1 MARVVVGSYLVR
13 FPVGGY
19 MSWVL
24 QFLVGFR
31 QLGHEVFF
39 VEKAEPGEVY
49 DPVADRMGD
58 DGTHGTRLLD
68 ELLRRFDLE
77 GNWCFVDPGGQYH
90 GLSRPAIERTL
101 DGADVF
107 IDMGDRG
114 AWAAETPSRCIRVL
128 IDGEPGTTQM
138 RWARR
143 REAGGELPPY
153 DHYFT
158 VGHNVAAG
166 TAVTPDLG
174 IDWQPIFDPVVT
186 ALHPVEDPPHDA
198 AFTTVMSWQATTPIE
213 YGGRTYGM
221 KDVEFERFIELPRHT
236 SERLEIAVAGA
247 NTPLQRLTSSGWSVR
262 DAHATTTTYDA
273 FVDYIRASKGE
284 FSVAKGV
291 FVATQS
297 GFFSDRSAVYL
308 ACGRP
313 VVLQETGFSAH
324 LPCGEGLFAVASQ
337 DEAAAA
343 IAAIAADY
351 PRHSR
356 AARRIAREF
365 LDTRV
370 VLSAFLRRIGVT

>member
-39 VEKAEPGEVY
+39 VEKAGPGEVY
-49 DPVADRMGD
+49 DPVTDRMGD
-58 DGTHGTRLLD
+58 DGTHGMRLLD
-68 ELLRRFDLE
+68 GLLRRFDLE
-77 GNWCFVDPGGQYH
+77 RNWCFVDASGEYH
-90 GLSRPAIERTL
+90 GLSRSKVAGILGE
-101 DGADVF
+101 ADVF
-107 IDMGDRG
+107 VDMGDRG
-114 AWAAETPSRCIRVL
+114 AWAAETPASCARLL

-138 RWARR
+138 RWARM
-143 REAGGELPPY
+143 REAGGELPRY

-158 VGHNVAAG
+158 VGRNVAAG
-166 TAVTPDLG
+166 TAATPDLG
-174 IDWQPIFDPVVT
+174 INWQPMFDPVVT
-186 ALHPVEDPPHDA
+186 DLHPLQDPPRDA

-213 YGGRTYGM
+213 YGGRAYGM
-221 KDVEFERFIELPRHT
+221 KDVEFERFFELPRHT
-236 SERLEIAVAGA
+236 PERLEIAVAGA
-247 NTPLQRLTSSGWSVR
+247 HTPLQRLTNAGWSVR
-262 DAHATTTTYDA
+262 DAHAATTTYDA

-284 FSVAKGV
+284 FSVAKNV
-291 FVATQS
+291 FVATHS

-313 VVLQETGFSAH
+313 VVLQDTGFSAH
-324 LPCGEGLFAVASQ
+324 LPCGEGLFAVSSI

-343 IAAIAADY
+343 IEMIAAEY
-351 PRHSR
+351 YRHSQ
-356 AARRIAREF
+356 AARRIACEF

-370 VLSAFLRRIGVT
+370 VLAGLLRRVGVT